1 MDKKPLI
8 QTNNLCKT
16 YFNDGEQVHANR
28 NVNLRIHENEFT
40 VIMGS
45 SGSGKST
52 LLYLLSGL
60 DDLTSGEIKFKDR
73 KLNGM
78 SEKEKA
84 QFRRKNM
91 GFVFQGIHLVS
102 NLTLFEN
109 VVVPGYLARDDR
121 EEVDR
126 RAEQL
131 LSKLGL
137 QKEMSRMPAQVSG
150 GQKQRCAIA
159 KAVINNPELVFA
171 DEPTGAL
178 NSSQADEVMKI
189 LLELNQEGQ
198 TILMVTHD
206 IKIASW
212 ANRVVFLQDGRV
224 AGELDISEY
233 DRDNMVE
240 RERAIFS
247 FLSKRGW

>member
-1 MDKKPLI
+1 MKKLLI

-28 NVNLRIHENEFT
+28 NINLRVYEKEFT

-60 DDLTSGEIKFKDR
+60 DDFTSGGIKFKDR
-73 KLNGM
+73 EIKGM

-84 QFRRKNM
+84 QFRRRNM
-91 GFVFQGIHLVS
+91 GFVFQEIHLVS
-102 NLTLFEN
+102 NLSLLEN
-109 VVVPGYLARDDR
+109 VVIPGYLAQDDK
-121 EEVDR
+121 EQVDR
-126 RAEQL
+126 LAEQL

-137 QKEMSRMPAQVSG
+137 QKEMNRMPAQVSG

-178 NSSQADEVMKI
+178 NSSQAEEVMNI

-198 TILMVTHD
+198 TILMVTHNM
-206 IKIASW
+206 KVASW
-212 ANRVVFLQDGRV
+212 ANRVVFLQDGRL
-224 AGELDISEY
+224 AGELDISDY
-233 DRDNMVE
+233 SRDNMLE
-240 RERAIFS
+240 RERAVFS
-247 FLSKRGW
+247 FLSKKGW

>member
-1 MDKKPLI
+1 MKKLLI

-28 NVNLRIHENEFT
+28 NINLRIYEKEFT

-60 DDLTSGEIKFKDR
+60 DDLTSGGIKFKDR
-73 KLNGM
+73 EIKGM

-84 QFRRKNM
+84 QFRRRNM
-91 GFVFQGIHLVS
+91 GFVFQEIHLVS
-102 NLTLFEN
+102 NLSLLEN
-109 VVVPGYLARDDR
+109 VVIPGYLAQDDK
-121 EEVDR
+121 EQVDR
-126 RAEQL
+126 LAEQL

-137 QKEMSRMPAQVSG
+137 QKEMNRMPAQVSG

-178 NSSQADEVMKI
+178 NSSQAEEVMNI

-198 TILMVTHD
+198 TILMVTHNM
-206 IKIASW
+206 KVASW
-212 ANRVVFLQDGRV
+212 ANRVVFLQDGRL
-224 AGELDISEY
+224 AGELDISDY
-233 DRDNMVE
+233 SRDNMLE
-240 RERAIFS
+240 RERAVFS
-247 FLSKRGW
+247 FLSKKGW

>member
-1 MDKKPLI
+1 MKKLLI

-28 NVNLRIHENEFT
+28 NINLRVYEKEFT

-60 DDLTSGEIKFKDR
+60 DDLTSGGIKFKDR
-73 KLNGM
+73 EIKGM

-84 QFRRKNM
+84 QFRRRNM
-91 GFVFQGIHLVS
+91 GFVFQEIHLVS
-102 NLTLFEN
+102 NLSLLEN
-109 VVVPGYLARDDR
+109 VVIPGYLAQDDK
-121 EEVDR
+121 EQVDR
-126 RAEQL
+126 LAEQL

-137 QKEMSRMPAQVSG
+137 QKEMNRMPAQVSG

-178 NSSQADEVMKI
+178 NSSQAEEVMNI

-198 TILMVTHD
+198 TILMVTHNM
-206 IKIASW
+206 KVASW
-212 ANRVVFLQDGRV
+212 ANRVVFLQDGRL
-224 AGELDISEY
+224 AGELDISDY
-233 DRDNMVE
+233 SRDNMLE
-240 RERAIFS
+240 RERAVFS
-247 FLSKRGW
+247 FLSKKGW